1 MSISAKLLEKYLEH
15 QQTNFGLARNF
26 SPPALSKRLARP
38 IQKPS
43 LQNRSLRMD
52 TKESSYMGRQNF
64 PISTPVQGF
73 ATQWSEERVHQI
85 QARLARKLGPE
96 YITQRPGPGGSS
108 KLCYIEGWK
117 VVELANDVFGFNG
130 WSTTVVSLTTDFLD
144 VNKDGRVSV
153 NCTAI
158 IRVTLLDGT
167 FHEDVGCG
175 QGDNMK
181 GRGAALDKAQKE
193 AITDG
198 TKRALRSFGN
208 MLGNCLYDKDYTKE
222 VVKMR
227 VPPVRFN
234 RDTLERRPEFLPTG
248 VPAMPAAGPSYA
260 SPIPSHLN
268 NGPRPQAPVPV
279 QNNPLP
285 PQNIPFQPPAA
296 PATPLKS
303 LNEAQDE
310 DVPIALDE
318 NFDPEFADFYG
329 SDSIFAE
336 LDDQSI
342 QAGPNFNNSNNM
354 DPETPKPVPMPEQ
367 PAYQHRQGPDL
378 TKTVSDNQITTPKP
392 ANQFNPPSKPALNP
406 QSGNHYVCA
415 SKDPP
420 KIGPSHTPPIADNQ
434 NNQTG
439 GPSSSAG
446 STSGSKPALPK
457 PRPLG
462 SFAFPGK
469 QTPKESRAKAIASA
483 FKQAGRTPKSP
494 RIPSGGVDFVAKR
507 ATTKLMVEGARL
519 GLEENCDIDPVA
531 DGFQGFASAKG
542 LKRLPEEQRR
552 SMSPTKERSNPG
564 LASNGSRTA
573 LGELPM
579 EDESSWP
586 IKRQR
591 TSK

>member
-1 MSISAKLLEKYLEH
+1 
-15 QQTNFGLARNF
+15 
-26 SPPALSKRLARP
+26 
-38 IQKPS
+38 
-43 LQNRSLRMD
+43 
-52 TKESSYMGRQNF
+52 MGRQNF
-64 PISTPVQGF
+64 PVSAPVQGF
-73 ATQWSEERVHQI
+73 ASQWSEERVHQI

-193 AITDG
+193 AVTDA

-234 RDTLERRPEFLPTG
+234 RDALERRPEFLPAG
-248 VPAMPAAGPSYA
+248 VPAMPPTGPSHV

-268 NGPRPQAPVPV
+268 HDPRPQAPAPV
-279 QNNPLP
+279 QNNMLP
-285 PQNIPFQPPAA
+285 PQNIPAQPPAAA

-303 LNEAQDE
+303 VNETQDD
-310 DVPIALDE
+310 DVTIALDE

-342 QAGPNFNNSNNM
+342 QAGPNFSNSNNT
-354 DPETPKPVPMPEQ
+354 DPETPKPVPVPEQ
-367 PAYQHRQGPDL
+367 PAYQNRQRPDL
-378 TKTVSDNQITTPKP
+378 VKAASDNQITTPKP
-392 ANQFNPPSKPALNP
+392 SSQLNPPFKPTLNP
-406 QSGNHYVCA
+406 QDTNHIQA
-415 SKDPP
+415 NNHLP
-420 KIGPSHTPPIADNQ
+420 KPGPSNTPPVLDNQ

-439 GPSSSAG
+439 GPNSSGG
-446 STSGSKPALPK
+446 STTGSKPVLLK
-457 PRPLG
+457 SRPLG
-462 SFAFPGK
+462 GFAFPGK
-469 QTPKESRAKAIASA
+469 QTPKQSRAKAIASA
-483 FKQAGRTPKSP
+483 FKQAGRTPQSP

-507 ATTKLMVEGARL
+507 ATTKLMAEGARL
-519 GLEENCDIDPVA
+519 GLEENCDTDPVA
-531 DGFQGFASAKG
+531 DGFQGFASARG

-552 SMSPTKERSNPG
+552 SMSPTKE
-564 LASNGSRTA
+564 ASNLGPELNETRTA
-573 LGELPM
+573 LAELPV
-579 EDESSWP
+579 EDESSWSS
-586 IKRQR
+586 KRPR

>member
-1 MSISAKLLEKYLEH
+1 MSVSTKLLENYLEY
-15 QQTNFGLARNF
+15 QQTRLERSF
-26 SPPALSKRLARP
+26 SAPALSNRLARP
-38 IQKPS
+38 IKKPT

-52 TKESSYMGRQNF
+52 SNESSYMGRQNF
-64 PISTPVQGF
+64 PVSAPVQGF
-73 ATQWSEERVHQI
+73 ASQWSEERVHQI

-193 AITDG
+193 AVTDA

-234 RDTLERRPEFLPTG
+234 RDALERRPEFLPAG
-248 VPAMPAAGPSYA
+248 VPAMPPTGPSHV

-268 NGPRPQAPVPV
+268 HGPRPQAPAPV
-279 QNNPLP
+279 QNNMLP
-285 PQNIPFQPPAA
+285 PQNIPAQPPAA

-303 LNEAQDE
+303 VNETQDD
-310 DVPIALDE
+310 DVTIALDE

-342 QAGPNFNNSNNM
+342 QAGPNFSNSNNT
-354 DPETPKPVPMPEQ
+354 DPETPKPVPVPEQ
-367 PAYQHRQGPDL
+367 PAYQNRQRPDL
-378 TKTVSDNQITTPKP
+378 VKAASDNQITTPKP
-392 ANQFNPPSKPALNP
+392 SSQLNPPFKPTFNPQDTNHIQANNHLPKP
-406 QSGNHYVCA
+406 
-415 SKDPP
+415 
-420 KIGPSHTPPIADNQ
+420 GPSNTPPVLDNQ

-439 GPSSSAG
+439 GPNSSAG
-446 STSGSKPALPK
+446 STTGSKPVLLK
-457 PRPLG
+457 SRPLG
-462 SFAFPGK
+462 GFAFPGK
-469 QTPKESRAKAIASA
+469 QTPKQSRAKAIASA
-483 FKQAGRTPKSP
+483 FKQAGRTPQPP

-507 ATTKLMVEGARL
+507 ATTKLMAEGARL
-519 GLEENCDIDPVA
+519 GLEENCDTDPVA
-531 DGFQGFASAKG
+531 DGFQGFASARG

-552 SMSPTKERSNPG
+552 SMSPTKEASNPG
-564 LASNGSRTA
+564 PELNETRTA
-573 LGELPM
+573 LAELPV
-579 EDESSWP
+579 EDESSWSS
-586 IKRQR
+586 KRPR